1 MPDKT
6 ILPPDPVQAM
16 QGKKN
21 IIITGGSSGLGLE
34 LAQYYALKGNNIG
47 LIARNPSKLQSAV
60 EQLQALSPNIKI
72 ICHSADVGNPE
83 AAGEAISQLG
93 ESLGG
98 IDLLI
103 NSAGILHEDRFEET
117 DIENFREVMEVNLF
131 GTINIIKAA
140 LPYLKASQG
149 QVVNIASMAALTG
162 VFGYTAYTASKH
174 ALAGF
179 TESLRYEMKPEGVT
193 VQLICPPEF
202 ESPMVEELNRD
213 RSPENLAHTS
223 MVPREPVEVIVR
235 DTVKAI
241 ESGRYHT
248 VTGFKARGT
257 AFGIRHFPR
266 ITRIMADRVIRK
278 ARGR

>member
-1 MPDKT
+1 MPD
-6 ILPPDPVQAM
+6 
-16 QGKKN
+16 KKN

-34 LAQYYALKGNNIG
+34 LARYYAGEGNNIG
-47 LIARNPSKLQSAV
+47 LIARNPDKLQSAT
-60 EQLQALSPNIKI
+60 EQLQALSADTKI
-72 ICHSADVGNPE
+72 VCHSADVIHPE
-83 AAGEAISQLG
+83 AAGEAISQLAG
-93 ESLGG
+93 SMGG

-103 NSAGILHEDRFEET
+103 NSAGILREGRFEEM
-117 DIENFREVMEVNLF
+117 DIETFREVMDINLF
-131 GTINIIKAA
+131 GTINIIKSA
-140 LPYLKASQG
+140 LPHLKASRG
-149 QVVNIASMAALTG
+149 QVVNIASMAALSG
-162 VFGYTAYTASKH
+162 VFGYTCYTASKH

-179 TESLRYEMKPEGVT
+179 TESLRYEMKPQGVT

-213 RSPENLAHTS
+213 RTPENLAHTS
-223 MVPREPVEVIVR
+223 MVPREPIEVIVR

-248 VTGFKARGT
+248 VTGYKARGT